1 RSAPRTRR
9 RRSSKLQAPNP
20 KEGPSTKLQER
31 LRTTIWDL
39 KSGASL
45 ELGAWDLELP
55 APLRSSG
62 RARFIEIEFHFRR
75 FLGAGLRSKE
85 GPRFEAKH
93 FVQHIRRKLLQ
104 RRVVL
109 LHGRVKIIS
118 LDRNAVLGAFQLD
131 LKAAESFGRP
141 ELGIILAHNKKPRQ

>member
-1 RSAPRTRR
+1 MTSAADATPARMAKTNRSAPRTRR
-9 RRSSKLQAPNP
+9 RRSSKLQAPNS

-62 RARFIEIEFHFRR
+62 RARFIEIELHFRR
-75 FLGAGLRSKE
+75 FVGSGLRGE
-85 GPRFEAKH
+85 
-93 FVQHIRRKLLQ
+93 Q
-104 RRVVL
+104 
-109 LHGRVKIIS
+109 
-118 LDRNAVLGAFQLD
+118 
-131 LKAAESFGRP
+131 
-141 ELGIILAHNKKPRQ
+141 